1 MGIKKYKPTTPS
13 RRWITGYDFTEITKR
28 EPERSLTV
36 AVRQKAGRNFMGRIM
51 VRHRGSGHK
60 RRYRMIDFKRDK
72 RDIPARVAAIE
83 YDPNRSARIALLHY
97 SDGEKR
103 YILAPL
109 GLGVNDTVVAGQK
122 VENKVGNCMPLCEI
136 PLGTLV
142 HNVELQPGCGG
153 SFARS
158 AGSSAELMAKEGR
171 HAHLKLP
178 SGEVRLVDVNCMATV
193 GQIGNPEHEAL
204 SLGKAGRSRWL
215 GRRPKVR
222 GVAQNPVDH
231 PMGGGEGR
239 SSGGRHPCSPTGKLA
254 KGGKTRR
261 KRKPTYYIIKPRM
274 KKKMGGGGVAA

>member
-239 SSGGRHPCSPTGKLA
+239 SSGVRHPCSPTGKLS
-254 KGGKTRR
+254 KGANTRIHT
-261 KRKPTYYIIKPRM
+261 KQTYYKINPRIN
-274 KKKMGGGGVAA
+274 KQRGGGGVAA

>member
-13 RRWITGYDFTEITKR
+13 RRWITGYDFAEITKR
-28 EPERSLTV
+28 EPERRLTLPV
-36 AVRQKAGRNFMGRIM
+36 KQKAGRNFMGRIM

-60 RRYRMIDFKRDK
+60 RRYRIIDFKRDK
-72 RDIPARVAAIE
+72 MNIPARVAAIE
-83 YDPNRSARIALLHY
+83 YDPNRSSRIALLHY
-97 SDGEKR
+97 ADGEKR

-109 GLGVNDTVVAGQK
+109 GLGVNDMVVAGQK
-122 VENKVGNCMPLCEI
+122 VENKIGNCMPLGEI

-142 HNVELQPGCGG
+142 HNVELQPGRGG
-153 SFARS
+153 SFVRS
-158 AGSSAELMAKEGR
+158 AGSAAELMAREGR
-171 HAHLKLP
+171 YAHLKLP
-178 SGEVRLVDVNCMATV
+178 SGEVRLVDVNCKATI
-193 GQIGNPEHEAL
+193 GQIGNSEHEAI

-239 SSGGRHPCSPTGKLA
+239 SSGGRHPCSPTAKPA

-261 KRKPTYYIIKPRM
+261 KRKPTYYIVKPRM
-274 KKKMGGGGVAA
+274 KKKKGGGSVAA

>member
-13 RRWITGYDFTEITKR
+13 RRWITGYDFAEITKR

-72 RDIPARVAAIE
+72 RNIPARVAAIE

-97 SDGEKR
+97 ADGEKR

-109 GLGVNDTVVAGQK
+109 GLGVNDTVVAGQN
-122 VENKVGNCMPLCEI
+122 VENKVGNCMPLCDI

-142 HNVELQPGCGG
+142 HNVELQRGRGG
-153 SFARS
+153 AFARS
-158 AGSSAELMAKEGR
+158 AGSSAELMAREGR
-171 HAHLKLP
+171 YAHLKLP

-193 GQIGNPEHEAL
+193 GQIGNPEHEAV

-239 SSGGRHPCSPTGKLA
+239 SSGGRHPCSPTAKLA

-274 KKKMGGGGVAA
+274 KKKMGGGVVTA